1 MGSWSY
7 LEPSIGMNAR
17 INYLLLATAL
27 LGTFFSGTATRIV
40 SISMPTIASSLATDL
55 LGVSWALLSYQLSN
69 IGLSIVFGRLSD
81 LWGREKV
88 FALGFLVFTVSS
100 LLCGLSQSLIQLIL
114 FRFLQGAGGAMI
126 QSSSRALAAE
136 SVPEALAG
144 RAQGYMTTAH
154 HVGFIIGP
162 SIGGLMIDYL
172 SWRWSFFFLVPI
184 GICGTLLTLLNL
196 NRRSRNSRH
205 RTVSI
210 DYTGAALLFATT
222 SALVMLLDRRTQQMI
237 ATSSKAALAFIFI
250 ACFVELIFHET
261 RTKTPILNLA
271 LFKIRRFSMSVISLL
286 VVASC
291 YALTGFL
298 LPFYLQ
304 DVLGLTPTY
313 VGMLFMAPSVIT
325 VALAP
330 LSGYLADR
338 LGPRLPASIGVAFMI
353 VSLGV
358 GGMLRIDSHWMLPT
372 LLIIVGAITNG
383 IFNPANSLAMIGMM
397 PAEHRGFASAMNH
410 VAFGLGNVLGV
421 AFSSLLMSIAFEH
434 HTGMA
439 ETALT
444 TANPSGFVA
453 ALNTTF
459 LVAAAWSFVALA
471 SSLIGGGPK
480 TPTPR
485 C

>member
-1 MGSWSY
+1 MSGK
-7 LEPSIGMNAR
+7 
-17 INYLLLATAL
+17 INYLLLTTAL

-88 FALGFLVFTVSS
+88 FALGFLVFSAGS

-114 FRFLQGAGGAMI
+114 FRFLQGIGAAML

-136 SVPEALAG
+136 SVPENLAG

-162 SIGGLMIDYL
+162 SIGGLTIDYL
-172 SWRWSFFFLVPI
+172 NWRWSFFFLVPI
-184 GICGTLLTLLNL
+184 GICGMLLTLLNVK
-196 NRRSRNSRH
+196 RRPPTFQGRSA
-205 RTVSI
+205 SI
-210 DYTGAALLFATT
+210 DYIGAALLFATT
-222 SALVMLLDRRTQQMI
+222 STLVMLLDRRTQQMI
-237 ATSSKAALAFIFI
+237 PASSNVAVAILFIVCLAGL
-250 ACFVELIFHET
+250 VLHET
-261 RTKTPILNLA
+261 RTKNPILNLT

-304 DVLGLTPTY
+304 DILGLTATS
-313 VGMLFMAPSVIT
+313 VGLLFMAPSVIT

-330 LSGYLADR
+330 ASGYVADR
-338 LGPRLPASIGVAFMI
+338 LGPRIPASVGVAFMI
-353 VSLGV
+353 VSLGI
-358 GGMLRIDSHWMLPT
+358 GAFLRVDSHWLLPA
-372 LLIIVGAITNG
+372 LLVIVSAITNG
-383 IFNPANSLAMIGMM
+383 IFNPANSMAMIALM

-410 VAFGLGNVLGV
+410 VTFGFGNVMGV
-421 AFSSLLMSIAFEH
+421 ALSSLLMSVAFEH
-434 HTGMA
+434 HTGIA
-439 ETALT
+439 GTALT

-459 LVAAAWSFVALA
+459 IIAAGWSSVGLA
-471 SSLIGGGPK
+471 TSLIGS
-480 TPTPR
+480 PR
-485 C
+485 KSSHPGRR